1 MGILNLGKFAE
12 FSGFSLNWIVLFY
25 IIRLMAEAEV
35 SIEEIEKARNLLKS
49 SQHMRE
55 IYVPGGL

>member
-35 SIEEIEKARNLLKS
+35 SIEEIEKVRNLLKS